1 MNRNTGGRL
10 TFTVLSISLLTVMAG
25 AAIAP
30 ALGVIRDHFSTEADM
45 LVQLIISLPA
55 LFIILTNLLFSK
67 LCSLFKTRTL
77 ALIGLVLYTVAG
89 AGCFLGNNIYVILV
103 LRSLLG
109 VSVGMIMP
117 LSTGLLAYYFPPER
131 QASLMGLSAAM
142 NQMGGVVATLL
153 AGLLA
158 NINWN
163 YAFLVY
169 LLAILA
175 IVLVLMYL
183 PDDKIGGG
191 KGPSLKLLKRF
202 HPSVVGMFLVML
214 LFFIYPTRF
223 AISAHYGTTLSGN
236 AITLIMVGLDVVAFI
251 IGLFFGKMMHGCR
264 HAMKY
269 IAPVGFII
277 GYSLLSLGSSLPLLL
292 AGSAVIG
299 IANGVGVPYLNT
311 IAAMKAGRE
320 AASTVMPLL
329 SAALYLG
336 QFMSPLLVTPIGN
349 CLFGSGDL
357 LAPFKVGVLIGVIYL
372 LQAFLT
378 RNNQVVE

>member
-1 MNRNTGGRL
+1 MCSGYPSGRTPCKYQL
-10 TFTVLSISLLTVMAG
+10 ELCLSGISA
-25 AAIAP
+25 
-30 ALGVIRDHFSTEADM
+30 
-45 LVQLIISLPA
+45 
-55 LFIILTNLLFSK
+55 
-67 LCSLFKTRTL
+67 
-77 ALIGLVLYTVAG
+77 
-89 AGCFLGNNIYVILV
+89 
-103 LRSLLG
+103 
-109 VSVGMIMP
+109 
-117 LSTGLLAYYFPPER
+117 
-131 QASLMGLSAAM
+131 
-142 NQMGGVVATLL
+142 
-153 AGLLA
+153 
-158 NINWN
+158 
-163 YAFLVY
+163 
-169 LLAILA
+169 AILA
-175 IVLVLMYL
+175 IILVLVYL
-183 PDDKIGGG
+183 PNDKIGGG

-236 AITLIMVGLDVVAFI
+236 AI
-251 IGLFFGKMMHGCR
+251 
-264 HAMKY
+264 KY

-277 GYSLLSLGSSLPLLL
+277 GYALLSLGSTLPLLL
-292 AGSAVIG
+292 TGSAVIG
-299 IANGVGVPYLNT
+299 IANGIGVPYLNT

-378 RNNQVVE
+378 RNKQVVE